1 MSISGHLPLLLLI
14 TTDPFIRLS
23 NHPFDPG
30 TRLSLQQ
37 IQASFRKINLET
49 TPYKGIDPK
58 DRLNPKA

>member
-1 MSISGHLPLLLLI
+1 LLLLI